1 VPHRP
6 WNGPQ
11 KFAALERWLHG
22 DDPPLDSA
30 LPTRLIDV
38 SSFSNSENNGLR
50 LVETKDLP
58 SKDVS
63 YITLSYRWGD
73 SNNLT
78 TSSTS
83 LKDRLR
89 YILFEDMPRTIQDAV
104 IVTSRL
110 KLRYLWVDSLCIVQ
124 DNKEEWLREAEK
136 MAEIYM
142 NSYCTIAAHSADH
155 ADHGFLDK
163 SLANPRLVH
172 LGGGSEKP
180 EELVQQEVFE
190 GKNSP
195 PMSNTEIEQSFAV
208 PSKTCSTRSTH
219 FWASQGSNVRLHV
232 ENSELSSRAWCLQE
246 RLLSRRTIH
255 FADDGAIYLE
265 SIEDLQSIE
274 GVRKTRNQFKG
285 PGMQAILRRED
296 LSGQE
301 HGESSLSRQ
310 AIFTKV
316 YEDWYK
322 IVEDYSRRSLTK
334 SEDKIPALT
343 GVIRQMHAFT
353 GDKCYMGV
361 WAQRVAPCLL
371 WLREKET
378 LRLQTTYRAPSWSLA
393 AYDGKIQ
400 FPMWNSRRD
409 DTKLRT
415 EFVDALFMSKADTSM
430 NTSAGCLSGLSSL
443 VLYGVKML
451 RNPSSSLKETDG
463 GTGLRFMDR
472 QTGKPTWVQS
482 TNWEQLTAE
491 AGFWTVHDDSGRRVG
506 WASLDRE
513 EREEID
519 GEEEMIT
526 CIAIASHTDDSPARG
541 FVRGLLVLFVKR
553 LSSGVW
559 LRVGMGQIT
568 ETALFESITPTN
580 IAIL

>member
-1 VPHRP
+1 M
-6 WNGPQ
+6 
-11 KFAALERWLHG
+11 
-22 DDPPLDSA
+22 
-30 LPTRLIDV
+30 RLIDV
-38 SSFSNSENNGLR
+38 SSFSNSANNGLC
-50 LVETKDLP
+50 LVETKDLS
-58 SKDVS
+58 SKGVS
-63 YITLSYRWGD
+63 YVTLSYRWGD

-89 YILFEDMPRTIQDAV
+89 CILFKDMPRTIQDAV

-110 KLRYLWVDSLCIVQ
+110 KVRYLWVDSLCIVQ

-142 NSYCTIAAHSADH
+142 KSYCTIAAHSADH
-155 ADHGFLDK
+155 ADHGFLEK
-163 SLANPRLVH
+163 SLANPRLVQFD
-172 LGGGSEKP
+172 GDSEKLD
-180 EELVQQEVFE
+180 ELVQQEVFD

-195 PMSNTEIEQSFAV
+195 PVSNSGIEQSPSV
-208 PSKTCSTRSTH
+208 PLETFSTLSTH
-219 FWASQGSNVRLHV
+219 FWVSQGSSVRLHV

-246 RLLSRRTIH
+246 HLLSRRTIH

-265 SIEDLQSIE
+265 SIEELQSID
-274 GVRKTRNQFKG
+274 GVREIRNQFRG
-285 PGMQAILRRED
+285 PGIKAILRRED
-296 LSGQE
+296 LSNRG
-301 HGESSLSRQ
+301 HVESSLSRQ
-310 AIFTKV
+310 AIFTKIYV
-316 YEDWYK
+316 DWYK

-343 GVIRQMHAFT
+343 GVIRQIHALT

-378 LRLQTTYRAPSWSLA
+378 LKLQTTYRAPSWSWA
-393 AYDGKIQ
+393 AYDGKVQ

-409 DTKLRT
+409 DTKLRI

-430 NTSAGCLSGLSSL
+430 DTSAGYFSGPSSL
-443 VLYGVKML
+443 LLYGVKML
-451 RNPSSSLKETDG
+451 RNPSSLLSQEDG
-463 GTGLRFMDR
+463 GTGLRFMDG

-491 AGFWTVHDDSGRRVG
+491 TRFWTVHDDSGRRVG
-506 WASLDRE
+506 WASLDGE

-526 CIAIASHTDDSPARG
+526 CIAIASHTDDNPASG
-541 FVRGLLVLFVKR
+541 FVRGFLVLFVKFI
-553 LSSGVW
+553 SSGVW
-559 LRVGMGQIT
+559 LRVGMGQIR
-568 ETALFESITPTN
+568 ETALFERITPTN
-580 IAIL
+580 IGIL